1 MNIKY
6 FKYNALHDNLNQ
18 IKGTCIS
25 QSSGLVTEVK
35 YKIKYT
41 GNRWNF
47 SDINNIVLVQMFAYL
62 SYCGC
67 FSLHQNVRKPYSEL
81 HMLTYVLFL
90 KRFTFAYHFCFKRK
104 TLKTKMQ
111 IQYYKVY

>member
-6 FKYNALHDNLNQ
+6 FKYNALHDSLNQ

-47 SDINNIVLVQMFAYL
+47 SDINNVVLVQMCAYL

-67 FSLHQNVRKPYSEL
+67 SSLHQNIREPYSEL
-81 HMLTYVLFL
+81 YMLTYVFFEKLYICLLFL
-90 KRFTFAYHFCFKRK
+90 F
-104 TLKTKMQ
+104 
-111 IQYYKVY
+111 

>member
-6 FKYNALHDNLNQ
+6 FKYNALHDSLNQ

-47 SDINNIVLVQMFAYL
+47 SDINNIVWYRCLLTCHTVVVSPFTKTYANHIVN
-62 SYCGC
+62 CTIDVC
-67 FSLHQNVRKPYSEL
+67 FVFETLYICLPF
-81 HMLTYVLFL
+81 LF
-90 KRFTFAYHFCFKRK
+90 
-104 TLKTKMQ
+104 
-111 IQYYKVY
+111 

>member
-6 FKYNALHDNLNQ
+6 FKYNALHDSLNQ

-25 QSSGLVTEVK
+25 QSSGFVTEVK

-47 SDINNIVLVQMFAYL
+47 SDINKYSFGTDVCLLVIL
-62 SYCGC
+62 W
-67 FSLHQNVRKPYSEL
+67 
-81 HMLTYVLFL
+81 LFL
-90 KRFTFAYHFCFKRK
+90 PSPKRTQ
-104 TLKTKMQ
+104 T
-111 IQYYKVY
+111 I